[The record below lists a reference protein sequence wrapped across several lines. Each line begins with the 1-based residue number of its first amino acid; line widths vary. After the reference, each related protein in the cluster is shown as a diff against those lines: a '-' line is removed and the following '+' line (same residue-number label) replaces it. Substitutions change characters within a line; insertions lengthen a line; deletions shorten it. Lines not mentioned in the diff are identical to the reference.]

1 MRSAVGAALIL
12 ITYLAG
18 VNVFLTPVQLRVW
31 NYLNG
36 IDVLV
41 MVALVAPF
49 IATRWVS
56 PSNLRATR
64 VAWYLAAVMAL
75 DVVFFAIMTF
85 APIGGHPSLES
96 VVLGFTGL
104 LKVLLVP
111 AALLALVIAFTNG
124 ERISTITL
132 GLICMV
138 CETVYIVPV
147 PNHPFQWLLLRNW
160 LKWVV

>member
-1 MRSAVGAALIL
+1 MRSPVGAALIV
-12 ITYLAG
+12 ITYLAA

-41 MVALVAPF
+41 MLALVAPF

-75 DVVFFAIMTF
+75 DIVFFGIMTF
-85 APIGGHPSLES
+85 APTGGHPSLES
-96 VVLGFTGL
+96 VVLIFTGL

-111 AALLALVIAFTNG
+111 AALLALGIAFTND
-124 ERISTITL
+124 ERISIITL

-147 PNHPFQWLLLRNW
+147 PNHPFQWLLLSNW
-160 LKWVV
+160 LKWGV